1 MGISKEEFQE
11 YLDKR
16 EGRRSSAADEGRYT
30 VEDHQAYREEQ
41 DALAAKEAEESRKR
55 LARAAYKAAGGKDAE
70 FEKEWAELD
79 RQERHTRLQE
89 AAQRSREAMTGSGIS
104 RI

>member
-11 YLDKR
+11 YLARR
-16 EGRRSSAADEGRYT
+16 EGRQSQADEGRYT
-30 VEDHQAYREEQ
+30 KEMHEEYARAQ
-41 DALAAKEAEESRKR
+41 QEQQEKEAEESRKR
-55 LARAAYKAAGGKDAE
+55 LARAAYKAAGGKDTE

-89 AAQRSREAMTGSGIS
+89 AARNAHLAQSASRVS